1 MVWPSLT
8 RNSAGA
14 SASRSWET
22 ATWSVHPST
31 VTAPVSVSRVNVGAE
46 RWQWTG
52 RLGGLGAA
60 GAPGT
65 PGLRAPLRIGG
76 ATKARTGSCWGPS
89 LPSRCGLGRRPE
101 AATCYTPLRLRRQ
114 AWRPPAAHGSPRLV
128 PIPVPAR
135 AHRGPAWL
143 TRGPAAPRLAP
154 DAYPGTWR
162 VDLQQDLHHDVPRV
176 LVALARIQRAGH
188 HLQPQGVATLGWD
201 EQAQAREERPELL
214 VRLCGCDGAGHDCLL
229 LRI

>member
-1 MVWPSLT
+1 MSG
-8 RNSAGA
+8 RRRGSRAGPG
-14 SASRSWET
+14 T
-22 ATWSVHPST
+22 ATKSVPAHRP
-31 VTAPVSVSRVNVGAE
+31 GE
-46 RWQWTG
+46 RWDWTG

-176 LVALARIQRAGH
+176 LVALAMSTRTGTTRRAAIAKDASARAPCSSARHPPH
-188 HLQPQGVATLGWD
+188 HSA
-201 EQAQAREERPELL
+201 EK
-214 VRLCGCDGAGHDCLL
+214 
-229 LRI
+229 